1 MRRLSAGELAPQAA
15 YAVEDKVER
24 NMALRG
30 LRRRSETAAAH
41 FLKLPGSRRMGSQM
55 LLIFPL
61 SRF

>member
-1 MRRLSAGELAPQAA
+1 MRRLWAGERRRRRHH
-15 YAVEDKVER
+15 AVEDKVER

-30 LRRRSETAAAH
+30 LRRRSETAATH
-41 FLKLPGSRRMGSQM
+41 FLKLLDSRRMGSQM